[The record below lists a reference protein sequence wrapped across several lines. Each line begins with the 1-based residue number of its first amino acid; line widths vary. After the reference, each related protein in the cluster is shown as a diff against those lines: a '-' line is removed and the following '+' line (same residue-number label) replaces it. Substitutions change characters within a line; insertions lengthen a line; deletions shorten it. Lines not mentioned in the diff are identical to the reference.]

1 MNITVIVCTYNRC
14 QSLATA
20 LESVAA
26 SVVPTNTEWEVL
38 VVDNNSIDRTREVVE
53 QLSQR
58 HPGLFRYLFEPK
70 QGKSYALNTAIRES
84 HGEILAFVDDDV
96 TVESNWLAN
105 LTAVLGGTEW
115 AGAGGRILPPPA
127 FSPPRWLALHGP
139 YNMGG
144 VLCAQFDLGGNPGEL
159 KEPPYGTNMAF
170 RKKIFEKYGNF
181 RTDLGPRP
189 GSELRNE
196 DTEFGRRIFAGG
208 ERLYYV
214 PSAVVYHSIPEERVH
229 KEFFLAWWF
238 DFGRAHK
245 REEGLPA
252 TKVFGI
258 PRYYFTFPSIA
269 VRVLLPQVMQ
279 WLFSRDPHKRFRRQC
294 SAWVTAGTM
303 AEIWNQV
310 LKRQFSTRPHGT

>member
-1 MNITVIVCTYNRC
+1 
-14 QSLATA
+14 
-20 LESVAA
+20 
-26 SVVPTNTEWEVL
+26 
-38 VVDNNSIDRTREVVE
+38 
-53 QLSQR
+53 
-58 HPGLFRYLFEPK
+58 
-70 QGKSYALNTAIRES
+70 
-84 HGEILAFVDDDV
+84 
-96 TVESNWLAN
+96 
-105 LTAVLGGTEW
+105 
-115 AGAGGRILPPPA
+115 
-127 FSPPRWLALHGP
+127 
-139 YNMGG
+139 MGG
-144 VLCAQFDLGGNPGEL
+144 VLCAQFDLGENPGEL

-170 RKKIFEKYGNF
+170 RKKIFEKYGDF

-238 DFGRAHK
+238 AFGRAHK